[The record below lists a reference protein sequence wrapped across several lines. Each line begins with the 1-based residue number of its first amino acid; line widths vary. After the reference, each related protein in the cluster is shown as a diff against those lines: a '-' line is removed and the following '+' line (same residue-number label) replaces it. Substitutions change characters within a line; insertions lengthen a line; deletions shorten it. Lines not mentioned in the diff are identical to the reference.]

1 MAPKTFTH
9 EVDRDYSTDY
19 NSMLYRLVRLEDNK
33 ALITLTSRKRMEEE
47 LEERNLTNVTLWR

>member
-1 MAPKTFTH
+1 MKNYKY
-9 EVDRDYSTDY
+9 EVDRDHSTDY

-33 ALITLTSRKRMEEE
+33 VVITLTNRKRMEEE